1 MQKEPFM
8 WSRGLG
14 YIALSVFIQLPQE
27 ELKVTLDGALGNLVL
42 RNVSQVMMGD
52 VEVGDL

>member
-14 YIALSVFIQLPQE
+14 YIALSVFIQLPRE
-27 ELKVTLDGALGNLVL
+27 EFKVTLDGALGNLVL

>member
-1 MQKEPFM
+1 MQKEPSM
-8 WSRGLG
+8 WSRRLG

-27 ELKVTLDGALGNLVL
+27 EFKVTLDGALGNLVL

>member
-1 MQKEPFM
+1 MQKEPSM

-42 RNVSQVMMGD
+42 RNMSQVMMGD